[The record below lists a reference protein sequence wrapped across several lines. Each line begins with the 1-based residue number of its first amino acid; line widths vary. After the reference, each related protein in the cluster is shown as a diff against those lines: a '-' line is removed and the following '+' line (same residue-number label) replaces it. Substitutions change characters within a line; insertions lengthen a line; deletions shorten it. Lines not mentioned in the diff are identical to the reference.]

1 MLSNFPYQINEALLA
16 FFKSRS
22 SLSVV
27 LGRIT
32 QSIEIHLPSGQNLSI
47 RFLFG
52 IEFQVDVIER
62 LYVAFGEPSGTSRHQ
77 LSKERELASSLFP
90 SPLAVALCPQRKDR
104 SENHRCDNEPSFKAY
119 SEPHHLLGDLG
130 CNRWCLLNLHLGI
143 LAISRLESEQDF
155 TKDCQAATA
164 QRRLTLSSRMA
175 DEMKRDMDL
184 CRKILLRCL
193 LEGEAQRKPN
203 RVAAKKSLAA

>member
-1 MLSNFPYQINEALLA
+1 MATAIPTACLASSAIRGRDVETGPNLGVLAVFPSNGATCRCP
-16 FFKSRS
+16 
-22 SLSVV
+22 
-27 LGRIT
+27 
-32 QSIEIHLPSGQNLSI
+32 LPSTGSRGLNSPAQNLSI

-62 LYVAFGEPSGTSRHQ
+62 LYVASGEPSGTSRHQ

-155 TKDCQAATA
+155 RAIVSGIYE
-164 QRRLTLSSRMA
+164 R
-175 DEMKRDMDL
+175 
-184 CRKILLRCL
+184 
-193 LEGEAQRKPN
+193 
-203 RVAAKKSLAA
+203 